1 MKIKKL
7 CTYENIQLEN
17 VDGTRPKG
25 SISRLQKTFLSDCY
39 DMRLIPG
46 VGVSLVNKQAGD
58 RASHFLIPFANIPY
72 FVTEQEHDDQEAAT
86 DRPAI
91 RRRRQPKIVLSPI
104 SDTESEVSD
113 D

>member
-17 VDGTRPKG
+17 VDGTRPRG
-25 SISRLQKTFLSDCY
+25 SISRLQKTFLSDCF

-46 VGVSLVNKQAGD
+46 VGVSLVNKQEGE

-72 FVTEQEHDDQEAAT
+72 FVTEHDNDQEAAT
-86 DRPAI
+86 DRPTI
-91 RRRRQPKIVLSPI
+91 RRRRRTKAVLSPI